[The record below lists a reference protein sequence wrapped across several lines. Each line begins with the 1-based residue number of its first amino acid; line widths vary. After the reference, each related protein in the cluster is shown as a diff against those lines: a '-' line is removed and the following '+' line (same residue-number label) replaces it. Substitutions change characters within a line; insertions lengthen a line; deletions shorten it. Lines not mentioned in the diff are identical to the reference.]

1 MSDHQRRPA
10 GTHRR
15 SSSEL
20 RSQIAATRA
29 RVAADIEAAR
39 TKLSR
44 RGLEH
49 EAMSAL
55 RNVRSG
61 ASGAVSGLGS
71 STDHQAGQLS
81 RLAVDTVK
89 RYPVITTLL
98 GVGLAL
104 LALRNGR
111 GSRSRVPEARPE
123 DEVPFVRPTERADLP
138 PGR

>member
-1 MSDHQRRPA
+1 MNDHQRSSA
-10 GTHRR
+10 GSRRR

-29 RVAADIEAAR
+29 RLAADIEAAR

-55 RNVRSG
+55 RTVRSG
-61 ASGAVSGLGS
+61 ASGAVSGFGA
-71 STDHQAGQLS
+71 STDRQAGQLG

-89 RYPVITTLL
+89 RYPVITTLV

-111 GSRSRVPEARPE
+111 RSAPRPQEARPE